1 VRHAGALTVQPL
13 GAHVGPGRPASRGCS
28 GEQEAW
34 ACWLWR
40 LEPQHRA
47 AWGGPP
53 AGARLAPAEGN
64 PWCSKIARTPAAV
77 CPACNAKRA
86 QVTAVHLV
94 EQVLPHVPY
103 RQWTLSF
110 PHRVRWVLLKDA
122 GLLALRGVEGAHAR
136 RGGAAAEE
144 GAPAS
149 AAPVGEKRGPARAAA
164 FLAGGRGDAP
174 AAKAAAVRAARGLQ
188 PARQHAPACQARWN
202 TRGRGRHGWMGR
214 GCYAGRSRWT
224 CSRAAVAGAGA
235 GCWRMSRLGKGGR
248 AILEHLG
255 LPSQPPR
262 LAPARGPPQSAGC

>member
-1 VRHAGALTVQPL
+1 
-13 GAHVGPGRPASRGCS
+13 
-28 GEQEAW
+28 
-34 ACWLWR
+34 
-40 LEPQHRA
+40 
-47 AWGGPP
+47 
-53 AGARLAPAEGN
+53 
-64 PWCSKIARTPAAV
+64 
-77 CPACNAKRA
+77 
-86 QVTAVHLV
+86 
-94 EQVLPHVPY
+94 VPY

-164 FLAGGRGDAP
+164 FLAGGRGEAP

-235 GCWRMSRLGKGGR
+235 GCSRMSRLGKGCERYWSTWACPRSPRDWPQRGGR
-248 AILEHLG
+248 
-255 LPSQPPR
+255 PR
-262 LAPARGPPQSAGC
+262 ARGAERTGAPPALSRPSTLPPPTA